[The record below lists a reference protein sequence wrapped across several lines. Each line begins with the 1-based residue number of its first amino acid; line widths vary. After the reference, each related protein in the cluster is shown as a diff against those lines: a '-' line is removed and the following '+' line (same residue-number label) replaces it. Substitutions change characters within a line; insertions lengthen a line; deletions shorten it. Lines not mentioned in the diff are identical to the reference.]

1 MPIYIGVAMRS
12 GGRHG
17 GLGMVAC
24 AYCGPRGGGLRRY
37 RFAVLSPIRLCHRY
51 ASPRSPAVRTFHCQ
65 TRTCSLPPAHPGDPK
80 GRSPRSTLRRVR
92 FRRYRRGAL
101 ILTTNR
107 ALADFYPLFPNP
119 VLAEGLLDR
128 LLNSAYVVTM
138 RGRSY
143 RPRQRPGAGWSIN
156 LINTRPTWIAD
167 AITP

>member
-1 MPIYIGVAMRS
+1 MEVLGRLLVRTVDRVVAVC
-12 GGRHG
+12 GGTG
-17 GLGMVAC
+17 
-24 AYCGPRGGGLRRY
+24 
-37 RFAVLSPIRLCHRY
+37 SLCCPPY
-51 ASPRSPAVRTFHCQ
+51 ASVIVTLPRVPPQ
-65 TRTCSLPPAHPGDPK
+65 YELPIAKPAHALYRRPVRGILQ

-107 ALADFYPLFPNP
+107 APADLYPLFPNP